1 MRKRSNTSTTN
12 QRSRR
17 ASSKS
22 GGRRQTTLRAQTP
35 RTATRR
41 GKTQRSRSASRTRR
55 GKSSSSTAHITTDYD
70 TIREWAETRGGW
82 PATVGRTAKG
92 QTAGILRIDFPGF
105 SGAGSLKP
113 ISWDDWFDKFEESSL
128 AFLYQ
133 EKTADGKQSR
143 FFKLIE
149 RE

>member
-1 MRKRSNTSTTN
+1 MRKRSNTSTAK
-12 QRSRR
+12 RSRR
-17 ASSKS
+17 ASSKT
-22 GGRRQTTLRAQTP
+22 GGRRQTTLRVQTP
-35 RTATRR
+35 RTAARR
-41 GKTQRSRSASRTRR
+41 GKAKRGRSASRARR
-55 GKSSSSTAHITTDYD
+55 GKSKSSTANITTDYD

-82 PATVGRTAKG
+82 PAIVGRTAKG
-92 QTAGILRIDFPGF
+92 QSSGILRIDFPGF

-113 ISWDDWFDKFEESSL
+113 ISWDDWFDTFDESIL

-133 EKTADGKQSR
+133 EKTVDGKQSR